1 MREYIVSL
9 MLFTAVVFPAHAQKS
24 DRAAILDAARSYFER
39 AIGGK
44 LIFKVSSLKQKGD
57 WAFLVAR
64 PLRPGSKPIDWSR
77 TSFAEAWREGA
88 FDDEVIALL
97 KRRGERWGVVEGVIG
112 ATDVP
117 YGCWWKRHGAPKALF
132 PYTESDCNWE
142 E

>member
-1 MREYIVSL
+1 MRACLVPL
-9 MLFTAVVFPAHAQKS
+9 AFLLTVAHPAISQKS
-24 DRAAILDAARSYFER
+24 DRAAILDAARAHFETT
-39 AIGGK
+39 IGGK

-64 PLRPGSKPIDWSR
+64 PLRPGNKTIDWGR
-77 TSFAEAWREGA
+77 TPFAEAWREGA
-88 FDDEVIALL
+88 FDEGVIALV
-97 KRRGERWGVVEGVIG
+97 KKTGGRWRVLEGVVG

-117 YGCWWKRHGAPKALF
+117 YGCWWKKHGAPKALF